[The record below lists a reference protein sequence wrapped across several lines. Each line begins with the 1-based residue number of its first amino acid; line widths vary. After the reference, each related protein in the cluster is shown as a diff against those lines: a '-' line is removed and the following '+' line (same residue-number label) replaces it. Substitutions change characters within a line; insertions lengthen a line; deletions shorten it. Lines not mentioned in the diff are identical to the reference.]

1 MLIVLT
7 FCVIGFLCLI
17 YSHWERNQLKTE
29 QYLIFSKKIKKK
41 FRFVFLTDLHEKEFG
56 EDNAVLLKKIR
67 SLKPNCIL
75 IGGDFP
81 ISHSSEETD
90 IRDEVEKGIALLQ
103 KLKEEYKVYYA
114 FGNHEEKLFTKKEIK
129 GRKTAF
135 QKALEGVTLIDGKGV
150 FLDEEIYLAGFPL
163 DISYYRPLY
172 FKEKKPLEE
181 EIREKWKSA
190 IADSKGKAVQESSDF
205 EAKIKQGIYISEEEN
220 RRDSSKKVKE
230 EKNTGVFRIA
240 MLHSPFY
247 REEALSLG
255 VDLLLSGHFHG
266 GAVGIP
272 FIALMTPQFRF
283 FVGKPRGLFKRGE
296 KYFFISRGLGTH
308 TINVRI
314 HNFPELSCFDLCPVK
329 E

>member
-1 MLIVLT
+1 M
-7 FCVIGFLCLI
+7 
-17 YSHWERNQLKTE
+17 
-29 QYLIFSKKIKKK
+29 
-41 FRFVFLTDLHEKEFG
+41 
-56 EDNAVLLKKIR
+56 
-67 SLKPNCIL
+67 
-75 IGGDFP
+75 
-81 ISHSSEETD
+81 
-90 IRDEVEKGIALLQ
+90 
-103 KLKEEYKVYYA
+103 
-114 FGNHEEKLFTKKEIK
+114 
-129 GRKTAF
+129 
-135 QKALEGVTLIDGKGV
+135 EGVTLIDGKGV

-190 IADSKGKAVQESSDF
+190 IADSKAKGVQESSDF
-205 EAKIKQGIYISEEEN
+205 EAKTKQGIYISEEEN
-220 RRDSSKKVKE
+220 CRDSSKKGKE

>member
-1 MLIVLT
+1 M
-7 FCVIGFLCLI
+7 
-17 YSHWERNQLKTE
+17 
-29 QYLIFSKKIKKK
+29 
-41 FRFVFLTDLHEKEFG
+41 
-56 EDNAVLLKKIR
+56 
-67 SLKPNCIL
+67 
-75 IGGDFP
+75 
-81 ISHSSEETD
+81 
-90 IRDEVEKGIALLQ
+90 
-103 KLKEEYKVYYA
+103 
-114 FGNHEEKLFTKKEIK
+114 
-129 GRKTAF
+129 
-135 QKALEGVTLIDGKGV
+135 
-150 FLDEEIYLAGFPL
+150 
-163 DISYYRPLY
+163 
-172 FKEKKPLEE
+172 KPLEE

-190 IADSKGKAVQESSDF
+190 IADSKAKAVQESSDF

-230 EKNTGVFRIA
+230 EKNTGVFCIA

-255 VDLLLSGHFHG
+255 VALLLSGHFHG

-272 FIALMTPQFRF
+272 FIA
-283 FVGKPRGLFKRGE
+283 RGLFKRGE

>member
-1 MLIVLT
+1 M
-7 FCVIGFLCLI
+7 
-17 YSHWERNQLKTE
+17 
-29 QYLIFSKKIKKK
+29 
-41 FRFVFLTDLHEKEFG
+41 
-56 EDNAVLLKKIR
+56 
-67 SLKPNCIL
+67 
-75 IGGDFP
+75 
-81 ISHSSEETD
+81 
-90 IRDEVEKGIALLQ
+90 
-103 KLKEEYKVYYA
+103 
-114 FGNHEEKLFTKKEIK
+114 
-129 GRKTAF
+129 
-135 QKALEGVTLIDGKGV
+135 
-150 FLDEEIYLAGFPL
+150 
-163 DISYYRPLY
+163 
-172 FKEKKPLEE
+172 
-181 EIREKWKSA
+181 
-190 IADSKGKAVQESSDF
+190 
-205 EAKIKQGIYISEEEN
+205 
-220 RRDSSKKVKE
+220 KE

>member
-1 MLIVLT
+1 M
-7 FCVIGFLCLI
+7 
-17 YSHWERNQLKTE
+17 
-29 QYLIFSKKIKKK
+29 
-41 FRFVFLTDLHEKEFG
+41 
-56 EDNAVLLKKIR
+56 
-67 SLKPNCIL
+67 
-75 IGGDFP
+75 
-81 ISHSSEETD
+81 
-90 IRDEVEKGIALLQ
+90 DEG
-103 KLKEEYKVYYA
+103 
-114 FGNHEEKLFTKKEIK
+114 
-129 GRKTAF
+129 
-135 QKALEGVTLIDGKGV
+135 
-150 FLDEEIYLAGFPL
+150 IYLSGFPL

-283 FVGKPRGLFKRGE
+283 FVGKPRGLFKRGTQ
-296 KYFFISRGLGTH
+296 YFFISRGLGTH

>member
-1 MLIVLT
+1 M
-7 FCVIGFLCLI
+7 
-17 YSHWERNQLKTE
+17 
-29 QYLIFSKKIKKK
+29 
-41 FRFVFLTDLHEKEFG
+41 
-56 EDNAVLLKKIR
+56 
-67 SLKPNCIL
+67 
-75 IGGDFP
+75 
-81 ISHSSEETD
+81 
-90 IRDEVEKGIALLQ
+90 EKGIALLQ
-103 KLKEEYKVYYA
+103 KLKEEYKIYYA

-283 FVGKPRGLFKRGE
+283 FVGKPRGLFKRGTQ
-296 KYFFISRGLGTH
+296 YFFISRGLGTH